1 MPKAIY
7 SQNLSSLA
15 YCKRAQFQIEEI
27 ESGSNS
33 PGLPYIHLG
42 VFRASFC
49 VSMSAT
55 INNDLSSTDLIVT
68 KLCINQ
74 VY

>member
-33 PGLPYIHLG
+33 PGLTYMLLLQEIMKVDP
-42 VFRASFC
+42 
-49 VSMSAT
+49 
-55 INNDLSSTDLIVT
+55 
-68 KLCINQ
+68 KL
-74 VY
+74 